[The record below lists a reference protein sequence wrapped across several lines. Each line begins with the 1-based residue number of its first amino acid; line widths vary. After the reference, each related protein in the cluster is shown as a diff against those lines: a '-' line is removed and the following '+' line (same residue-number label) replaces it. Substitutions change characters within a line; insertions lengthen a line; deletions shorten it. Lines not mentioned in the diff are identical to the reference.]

1 MVGHDWGAAVAW
13 TMAGLD
19 PKRLT
24 SATMIQAPH
33 PAVWLQAMRADPQQR
48 RKSRYVRLLRT
59 PWLSETSLR
68 LGAFAGL
75 ARAFRTCA
83 RPEAFAP
90 ETLAIYREAWG
101 RPGALTGMLNGYRA
115 LFLDEPPTREPKSL
129 EPPTLVLWGDRDAFG
144 VAKLADASA
153 ALCANARLRHL
164 PQATRW
170 ILHDAPGGRA
180 RRAAGPPFVYQDL
193 SSTRTPPARAGG
205 FARVPALRREAP
217 SGVDGGAVVRGV
229 DGRGALEDVEGP
241 LRGGFLVESRHIGPR
256 VAGGAKIAEEIGAVV
271 AGDDC
276 AVRAFE
282 DITRRVKVDGHGRR
296 LVRGGAPEWLR
307 RLSSL
312 PLHRPCHGRER
323 PARQGTRHVLQDATR
338 PATLQ
343 SAREWEASPRLQ
355 AFMPAARKASAV
367 LRTPSSNGVGSDQ
380 KASANFRELT

>member
-164 PQATRW
+164 PQATHW
-170 ILHDAPGGRA
+170 ILHDAPEAVRDA
-180 RRAAGPPFVYQDL
+180 LLDHL
-193 SSTRTPPARAGG
+193 SSTRIFRLPEPRPPGRADSPGFRRCAARRPQAWRA
-205 FARVPALRREAP
+205 ARS
-217 SGVDGGAVVRGV
+217 SGV
-229 DGRGALEDVEGP
+229 
-241 LRGGFLVESRHIGPR
+241 
-256 VAGGAKIAEEIGAVV
+256 
-271 AGDDC
+271 
-276 AVRAFE
+276 
-282 DITRRVKVDGHGRR
+282 
-296 LVRGGAPEWLR
+296 
-307 RLSSL
+307 
-312 PLHRPCHGRER
+312 
-323 PARQGTRHVLQDATR
+323 
-338 PATLQ
+338 
-343 SAREWEASPRLQ
+343 
-355 AFMPAARKASAV
+355 
-367 LRTPSSNGVGSDQ
+367 
-380 KASANFRELT
+380 